1 MPVEMRRLSENEWL
15 AELLDGRRF
24 EFIDRYKSTLTA
36 THSHIVRDESSLGQA
51 VENAAQILTDVS
63 ESIRFSG
70 RRVGEPYKQ
79 LAWEIGIT
87 RAPDGG
93 NPRESL
99 EAASVFFRTVL
110 AVTADYLIDQ
120 PRASQLLAVVAA
132 ALEYSITARVQ
143 CCVAE
148 YTSYLL
154 NKVHEAQVNE
164 RHRIARELHDRIGR
178 SINVTHRQLELFT
191 LYSPIDPMKADQKF
205 KTAQEAVQELMKDLR
220 AVTSDLYSA
229 EPPKS
234 LNTALLNYLDSVDSE
249 GVSVELRVNG
259 DESWIEPE
267 TLDEVFLILREAA
280 HNALQHAAPSTLL
293 INVDITPD
301 EIRAFVEDDGSGFDP
316 SKQPASGGVGV
327 ISMRERARLLGG
339 ALNIHSQVGLGTH
352 LDFAV
357 PLSRGSEVAGY

>member
-1 MPVEMRRLSENEWL
+1 MPAEIRRLPDNEWL
-15 AELLDGRRF
+15 AQLLDGRHR
-24 EFIDRYKSTLTA
+24 EFIDKYRSTLTA
-36 THSHIVRDESSLGQA
+36 THQHIVQDEFSLGQA
-51 VENAAQILTDVS
+51 IENADQILADVT
-63 ESIRFSG
+63 ETIRFSE
-70 RRVGEPYKQ
+70 RRTGEPYKQ

-87 RAPDGG
+87 RPPDGA
-93 NPRESL
+93 NPRESM
-99 EAASVFFRTVL
+99 EAASVFFRTVM

-132 ALEYSITARVQ
+132 ALEYTITARVQ
-143 CCVAE
+143 CCVAG

-220 AVTSDLYSA
+220 AVTSDLYST
-229 EPPKS
+229 EPLKS
-234 LNTALLNYLDSVDSE
+234 LNTALLNYVESVDAH

-259 DESWIEPE
+259 DESWISPE
-267 TLDEVFLILREAA
+267 TLDEAFLILREAA
-280 HNALQHAAPSTLL
+280 HNALQHADPSTLI
-293 INVDITPD
+293 INVDITPE
-301 EIRAFVEDDGSGFDP
+301 EIRAFVEDDGRGFDP
-316 SKQPASGGVGV
+316 SKPPTSGGVGV
-327 ISMRERARLLGG
+327 VAMRERAQLLGG
-339 ALNIHSQVGLGTH
+339 TLNIHSQIGLGTH

-357 PLSRGSEVAGY
+357 PLSKESNVDSY